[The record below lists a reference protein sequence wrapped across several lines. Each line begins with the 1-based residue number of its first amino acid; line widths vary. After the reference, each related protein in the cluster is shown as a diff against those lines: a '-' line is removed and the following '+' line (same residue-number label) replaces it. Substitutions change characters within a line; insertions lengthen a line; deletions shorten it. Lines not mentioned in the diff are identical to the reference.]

1 MKSTEQKAQ
10 FIELRAQGQSFSKIA
25 EALHISKSTC
35 SAWEEELEEQ
45 ITDRER
51 ERLQELYSLYSM
63 HKQGRITR
71 LGETIAQIDAAIA
84 QKDLTEL
91 PADKLLEL
99 KLKYQKELNAE
110 YAEPI
115 TPIESNSLE
124 AILYQYIVILEKTQS
139 GEISAAQSKA
149 QLAAVK
155 ETLSTMRA
163 IDSRDNP
170 LFAGLGG
177 SFG

>member
-25 EALHISKSTC
+25 DALHISKSTC
-35 SAWEEELEEQ
+35 SAWEQELQEEIE
-45 ITDRER
+45 DRER

-63 HKQGRITR
+63 HKQGRIER
-71 LGETIAQIDAAIA
+71 IGETIAQLDAAIA

-99 KLKYQKELNAE
+99 KLKYQRELKAE
-110 YAEPI
+110 YSEPV
-115 TPIESNSLE
+115 TPIGESSLE
-124 AILYQYIVILEKTQS
+124 AILLQYETILEKTQS

-155 ETLSTMRA
+155 EAHATMAA
-163 IDSRDNP
+163 IENRDSP
-170 LFAGLGG
+170 LNFLGG
-177 SFG
+177 NF

>member
-1 MKSTEQKAQ
+1 MKSTEQKAR

-25 EALHISKSTC
+25 DALHISKSTC
-35 SAWEEELEEQ
+35 SAWEQELQEKIE
-45 ITDRER
+45 DRER

-63 HKQGRITR
+63 HKQGRIER
-71 LGETIAQIDAAIA
+71 IGETIAQLDAAIA

-99 KLKYQKELNAE
+99 KLKYQRELKAE
-110 YAEPI
+110 YIEPV
-115 TPIESNSLE
+115 TPIEESSLE
-124 AILYQYIVILEKTQS
+124 AILLQYETILEKTQS

-155 ETLSTMRA
+155 EAHATMAA
-163 IDSRDNP
+163 IENRDSPFN
-170 LFAGLGG
+170 FTGG
-177 SFG
+177 IF